1 MCRAGRTTFQVE
13 GTPSAKALKHEDAW
27 QTSSPASGK
36 STAREGVVGSE
47 VSGCGG
53 VSGVTASWP
62 QTPWPPSQVDIA
74 PRARCKKRAQDQCD
88 NEWWFSSGQQPE
100 APSMSSVPC

>member
-36 STAREGVVGSE
+36 STAREGAVGSE

-62 QTPWPPSQVDIA
+62 QTPWPLSQVDIA